1 MNQSQMFAAPQRQ
14 RGLTLIEL
22 LVSITIGL
30 IILTAIGT
38 AYVNSSNL
46 IRQRENQSD
55 LNEPARIALRMLQ
68 FNVSKAGYVDHFD
81 NYRFVNASGTV
92 VVRPQGAS
100 VFAAGAA
107 NDPEIIRLTNLF
119 QKVPGAALLSTP
131 LSEFFPGVLPVFG
144 CDGAMNGTPNGIATG
159 VLPAVVTCG
168 AANATQHSLQIAYQ
182 AVSNVGGSVAPSVLL
197 PGNPLMAATGEGTD
211 CAQQAPPGA
220 AGTPAG
226 SFVINRFFVQ
236 TNASDGVNELYCSG
250 SGNFLRQPIARGVEE
265 FMVRYQLAQPGVA
278 PVPGAPAAPAAGGAQ
293 GLYVNATGVATV
305 ALNPIGWAGVT
316 AVEVCFISATP
327 ITNRGAMGSA
337 LLQATRPTCARAAD
351 GQFSPDV
358 ARVAGDAR
366 LWKRYTSVISV
377 RNAVFSSTN

>member
-1 MNQSQMFAAPQRQ
+1 MNRSQIFAPPQRQ
-14 RGLTLIEL
+14 RGVTLIEV
-22 LVSITIGL
+22 LVGITIGL

-55 LNEPARIALRMLQ
+55 LNEPARITLRMLQ
-68 FNVSKAGYVDHFD
+68 FNVSRAGYVDYFD
-81 NYRFVNASGTV
+81 NAFGAVA
-92 VVRPQGAS
+92 RPQGAS

-119 QKVPGAALLSTP
+119 QKVPDAALLSTP
-131 LSEFFPGVLPVFG
+131 LTEFFPGVFPIFG
-144 CDGAMNGTPNGIATG
+144 CDGAINSTPNAIATG
-159 VLPAVVTCG
+159 ALPAVVTCG
-168 AANATQHSLQIAYQ
+168 AANATRHSLQIAYQ
-182 AVSNVGGSVAPSVLL
+182 AVSNNVPGSVAPSVLP
-197 PGNPLMAATGEGTD
+197 PGNPLIAATGEGRD

-220 AGTPAG
+220 AGTPAA

-236 TNASDGVNELYCSG
+236 TNTSDGVNELYCSG
-250 SGNFLRQPIARGVEE
+250 SGNFLRQPVARGVEE

-278 PVPGAPAAPAAGGAQ
+278 PLPGAVAPAAGGAQ

-305 ALNPIGWAGVT
+305 ALNPIGWAAVT

-327 ITNRGAMGSA
+327 MTNRGAMGTA
-337 LLQATRPTCARAAD
+337 VLQATRPTCVRAAD
-351 GQFSPDV
+351 GQFLPNV

>member
-1 MNQSQMFAAPQRQ
+1 MNQSQMFATPQRQ
-14 RGLTLIEL
+14 RGITLIEL

-68 FNVSKAGYVDHFD
+68 FNVSRAGYVDYFD
-81 NYRFVNASGTV
+81 NAFGAVA
-92 VVRPQGAS
+92 RPQGAS

-107 NDPEIIRLTNLF
+107 NDQEIIRLTNLF
-119 QKVPGAALLSTP
+119 QKVPGAAALSTP
-131 LSEFFPGVLPVFG
+131 LTEFFPGVFPVFG
-144 CDGAMNGTPNGIATG
+144 CDGAMNGTPNGIAVG
-159 VLPAVVTCG
+159 PLPAVVTCG

-182 AVSNVGGSVAPSVLL
+182 AVSNNVPGSVAPSVLP
-197 PGNPLMAATGEGTD
+197 PGNPLIAATGEGTD

-220 AGTPAG
+220 AGTPAA
-226 SFVINRFFVQ
+226 SFVINRLFVQ
-236 TNASDGVNELYCSG
+236 TNASDGVNELYCAG
-250 SGNFLRQPIARGVEE
+250 SGNAIRQPIGRGVEE
-265 FMVRYQLAQPGVA
+265 FMVRYQVAQPGVA
-278 PVPGAPAAPAAGGAQ
+278 PLPGAPAAPAAGGAQ
-293 GLYVNATGVATV
+293 GRYVNATGVATV

-327 ITNRGAMGSA
+327 ISSRGAMGTA
-337 LLQATRPTCARAAD
+337 VLQATRPTCARAAD
-351 GQFSPDV
+351 GQFLPNV